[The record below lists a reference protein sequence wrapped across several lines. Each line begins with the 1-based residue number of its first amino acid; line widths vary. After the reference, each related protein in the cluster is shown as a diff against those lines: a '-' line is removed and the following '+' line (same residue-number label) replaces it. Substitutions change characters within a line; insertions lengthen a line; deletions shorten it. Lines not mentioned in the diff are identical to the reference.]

1 MNEKPAGDILRNA
14 PERGP
19 EDDLHI
25 SVITPFFNDLGKL
38 DRAVGSL
45 LKQTLRP
52 ATIILVDDC
61 GEERL
66 EDGIKKAIESA
77 GVRLI
82 LIENRENLGPG
93 ASRQAGMDALP
104 ADTAFV
110 MFLDSDDYLSSNC
123 LEALVS
129 AHRKE
134 PGLVATYAD
143 SRNIHTAE
151 RRLNDGLEPFDNLLD
166 GILRGPRGWGTGS
179 LLWRYSEIRSVRW
192 PSMRMIEDSHFE
204 LSAALVNPR
213 IRHVP
218 DATIYIDQ
226 TWEPER
232 LVRRNRQLQE
242 SHRQRMDEL
251 YKRIL
256 RNYPFDN
263 EEARRKNYLR
273 LAVYNWT
280 RKSPLTGLEYLKE
293 ALTYTFQG
301 RWRITL
307 LMLYYF
313 PKYGIAS
320 PSRR

>member
-1 MNEKPAGDILRNA
+1 MNEMPAGDLLRNV

-19 EDDLHI
+19 EDGMHI
-25 SVITPFFNDLGKL
+25 SVITPFFNDMGKL

-45 LKQTLRP
+45 LEQTLRP

-66 EDGIKKAIESA
+66 DDGIRRAMEEA
-77 GVRLI
+77 GIRLI
-82 LIENRENLGPG
+82 LVENRENLGPG
-93 ASRQAGMDALP
+93 GSRQAGMDALP
-104 ADTAFV
+104 AVTDYV
-110 MFLDSDDYLSSNC
+110 MFLDSDDYLSPNC
-123 LEALVS
+123 LEALVA
-129 AHRKE
+129 AHRRE

-143 SRNIHTAE
+143 SRNIHTGE
-151 RRLNDGLEPFDNLLD
+151 RRLDDGVEPFDNLLD
-166 GILRGPRGWGTGS
+166 GMLRGPRGWGTGS
-179 LLWRYSEIRSVRW
+179 LLWRFSEIRSVRW

-218 DATIYIDQ
+218 EAIIHIDQ
-226 TWEPER
+226 TWDPER
-232 LVRRNRQLQE
+232 LVRRNRQLPE

-256 RNYPFDN
+256 RDYPFDS

-273 LAVYNWT
+273 LAVYYWS
-280 RKSPLTGLEYLKE
+280 RKSPLTGFEYLRE
-293 ALTYTFQG
+293 ALTYLRTG
-301 RWRITL
+301 RWRITFL
-307 LMLYYF
+307 ILYYF

-320 PSRR
+320 QSRR